1 MSRDEAKAV
10 TGTDIESGALNLL
23 VNCVGVRLGQNV
35 LLVGERGEGAFFDAD
50 ICETIAQT
58 VKKIGARSEIV
69 IVSDPGKPGP
79 FPPMILDALQRVDHA
94 VFFSRLGDRIR
105 FAGTPGRAT
114 KTMCYIPDT
123 GYLATPYGQ
132 IPYALFE
139 KLSAALVSAMQASR
153 QCTMTCPLGTSLT
166 AAVDG
171 PVVAREFAV
180 KQFPVLIIPPVSC
193 RSMSGRVAL
202 SRFLIST
209 STKAYE
215 DSLMTFDGVVLASVE
230 NGHISGFDGPTET
243 VGRIRRHFERVA
255 GACGGDAYALNS
267 WHAGIYPPTYY
278 EGCATD
284 NIERWG
290 DIVFGSPRYT
300 HMHACGSAPG
310 DVCISLFDTTI
321 SFDGQDFWRD
331 GRLSFLTTP
340 MAQALLR
347 AYKCTDIA
355 DRGSASIGI

>member
-1 MSRDEAKAV
+1 MSRDKAKAV
-10 TGTDIESGALNLL
+10 TCTDIENGAFNLL
-23 VNCVGVRLGQNV
+23 VNCVGVRPGQHV

-50 ICETIAQT
+50 ICDTIAAT
-58 VKKIGARSEIV
+58 VEKLGARPEIV

-79 FPPMILDALQRVDHA
+79 LAPTIPDALQRVDHA

-105 FAGTPGRAT
+105 FAGTSGRAT

-123 GYLATPYGQ
+123 RYLAN
-132 IPYALFE
+132 PYAQLPYVLFE
-139 KLSAALVSAMQASR
+139 KLSAALVSAMGASR
-153 QCTMTCPLGTSLT
+153 QCVMTCPLGTSLT
-166 AAVDG
+166 VAISG
-171 PVVAREFAV
+171 PVVAQEFAV

-193 RSMSGRVAL
+193 HSLSGRIAL

-209 STKAYE
+209 STKVRE
-215 DSLMTFDGVVLASVE
+215 DSLMTFDGVVFAIVE
-230 NGHISGFDGPTET
+230 NGHIVGFDGPLET
-243 VGRIRRHFERVA
+243 VGRIRRHFERIA
-255 GACGGDAYALNS
+255 GACGGDAFALNS
-267 WHAGIYPPTYY
+267 WHAGIYPPTYF

-290 DIVFGSPRYT
+290 DIAFGSPRYT
-300 HMHACGSAPG
+300 HMHACGNPPG

-331 GRLSFLTTP
+331 GQLSFLTTP
-340 MAQALLR
+340 VAQALLR

-355 DRGSASIGI
+355 KQGSASIGI